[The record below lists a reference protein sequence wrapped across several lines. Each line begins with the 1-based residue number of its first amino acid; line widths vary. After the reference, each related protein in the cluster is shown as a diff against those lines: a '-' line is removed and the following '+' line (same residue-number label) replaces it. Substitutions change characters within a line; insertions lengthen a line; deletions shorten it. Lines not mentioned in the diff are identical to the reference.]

1 MIKILAIGNSFSQD
15 ATRYIEDIA
24 KSAGQEL
31 FVRNLYIGGCSLER
45 HAENVRS
52 GEEAYA
58 YQKDAQMIE
67 MISVTDA
74 LRREDW
80 DYVTV
85 QQVSGKSGLMLVTGD
100 MDNNV
105 NPANTIRVI
114 NALIR
119 ANKRFDILLLPGQR
133 HSFSDMD
140 EYFFWKMADHF
151 SRYLLG
157 ESKTETDIKEINN
170 D

>member
-1 MIKILAIGNSFSQD
+1 
-15 ATRYIEDIA
+15 
-24 KSAGQEL
+24 
-31 FVRNLYIGGCSLER
+31 
-45 HAENVRS
+45 
-52 GEEAYA
+52 
-58 YQKDAQMIE
+58 
-67 MISVTDA
+67 
-74 LRREDW
+74 
-80 DYVTV
+80 
-85 QQVSGKSGLMLVTGD
+85 MLVTGD